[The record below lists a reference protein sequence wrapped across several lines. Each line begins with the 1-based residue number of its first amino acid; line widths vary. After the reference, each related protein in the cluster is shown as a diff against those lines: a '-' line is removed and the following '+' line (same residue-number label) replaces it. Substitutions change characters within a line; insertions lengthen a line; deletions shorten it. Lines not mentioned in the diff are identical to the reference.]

1 MTLAI
6 TSYEWFK
13 ALHVLP
19 AVLWVGTNFAFHVL
33 FARMDFE
40 ADPKGTAGLLRQTE
54 WIGTRLLAPLSMS
67 LVIFGFVLV
76 SKLDWNFPFWIVVGI
91 VVWAY
96 SFLAGVFYLGRNA
109 IPLAERLETVGWSAG
124 VQAYSRTYMIVARL
138 ELALLILVVL
148 DMTLKPG
155 A

>member
-6 TSYEWFK
+6 TSYAWFK

-19 AVLWVGTNFAFHVL
+19 AVLWVGTNFAFHVM

-40 ADPKGTAGLLRQTE
+40 ADPKGTARLLRETE
-54 WIGTRLLAPLSMS
+54 WIGNRLLAPLSLIL
-67 LVIFGFVLV
+67 LVFGFLLV
-76 SKLDWNFPFWIVVGI
+76 SKLDWDFPFWIVVGL

-96 SFLAGVFYLGRNA
+96 TFVAGAFYLGRNA
-109 IPLAERLETVGWSAG
+109 IPLAERLEAEGYSAA
-124 VQAYSRTYMIVARL
+124 VAAKSKTYYLVARV
-138 ELALLILVVL
+138 EFALLVLVVL